1 MIDWSFLFGCVL
13 VAVVG
18 GMIPYHAVA
27 GFYYR
32 KYYLRRRESPQDW
45 KCQPERIPSS
55 EELKSAVLRGSVNLA
70 WSGTITGVLVYF
82 WIEGLL
88 ETPIYTD
95 LTEYGWGYTIGST
108 VLLFVLT
115 DWSAYWVH
123 RLLHVKFIYKRIHRR
138 HHRYIAT
145 TPYVAL
151 ASHPLEL
158 FSQYVATFL
167 PLFVI
172 PFHAASI
179 AVVLLYNLV
188 FNVIDHSGVRLVSAL
203 PWQPPSKFHD
213 DHHRHFHVNFGQHLM
228 LWDRMHGTLRRQNR
242 RYGPEVF
249 GGRGAGEDGSLA
261 EVAALEPY
269 VKYE

>member
-1 MIDWSFLFGCVL
+1 MIDWSLFFSCL
-13 VAVVG
+13 VIAILG

-27 GFYYR
+27 GFYYH
-32 KYYLRRRESPQDW
+32 KYYVRRRESPEAW

-55 EELKSAVLRGSVNLA
+55 EELKSAVLRGTVNLTWA
-70 WSGTITGVLVYF
+70 GAITGTLVYF
-82 WIEGLL
+82 VIEGSLQ
-88 ETPIYTD
+88 TPIYTD
-95 LTEYGWGYTIGST
+95 VAEYGWGYTIGST
-108 VLLFVLT
+108 ILLFVLT

-123 RLLHVKFIYKRIHRR
+123 RLLHVKFFYKRIHVR

-151 ASHPLEL
+151 ALHPLEL
-158 FSQYVATFL
+158 FWQQMATFL
-167 PLFVI
+167 PLFLI

-179 AVVLLYNLV
+179 AAVLVYILV

-203 PWQPPSKFHD
+203 PWQPPSAFHD

-228 LWDRMHGTLRRQNR
+228 LWDRIHGTLRRQNR

-249 GGRGAGEDGSLA
+249 GGRGLIKDTG
-261 EVAALEPY
+261 VAQDSAANPFVRY
-269 VKYE
+269 